1 MAGGVTEK
9 AGNQVHI
16 YRQGPNGRESHI
28 IDLSV
33 LTDNA
38 TFINASNAGL
48 ITMPVQGGDVINV
61 PPAGTFFVDG
71 AVKTPGPQALGL
83 RYTLSQA
90 LVSAGGIDRELASS
104 QAFSYRLK
112 GPGQLDTLAF
122 DLDAIQSGS
131 AADPQIQPDD
141 VIVVPISTAK
151 YLWNRYLYNIVLGG
165 VSIRSFVPAAGS

>member
-48 ITMPVQGGDVINV
+48 ITMPVQAGDVINV

-71 AVKTPGPQALGL
+71 AVRTPGPRELSRRL
-83 RYTLSQA
+83 TLTQA
-90 LVSAGGIDRELASS
+90 LVTAGGIDIELASS
-104 QAFSYRLK
+104 EAIIYRKK
-112 GPGQLDTLAF
+112 GPGQLDTLSF
-122 DLDAIQSGS
+122 NLDSLKS
-131 AADPQIQPDD
+131 DPNADPVIQPDD

-151 YLWNRYLYNIVLGG
+151 YLWNRYVYSFVLGG
-165 VSIRSFVPAAGS
+165 